1 MRNVEWGM
9 TGFWK
14 FRIPNSEFRIQP
26 FLLGISMSDLVVL
39 QRLLLVT
46 ALAGVIGFER
56 ERHGRA
62 AGFRTHILVGVGSC
76 LVMLTGLYLMEGLA
90 GRAEIDPTRMAA
102 QVISGIG
109 FLGAGTIMR
118 FRASVLGLTTAAS
131 LWAAAGIG
139 LAVGAGFVSGAVV
152 SAVVVIVA
160 LYGFSG
166 LERAMR
172 KSWYQTLVVESKVTD
187 EGLAKIRKVLAEY
200 DVEIRDF
207 DIKKSDEP
215 DRSHIEF
222 SVKLLNH
229 EHHGEILQNLLRL
242 EGITQ
247 ARWV

>member
-1 MRNVEWGM
+1 M
-9 TGFWK
+9 T
-14 FRIPNSEFRIQP
+14 
-26 FLLGISMSDLVVL
+26 DVDVL
-39 QRLLLVT
+39 KRLLMVT
-46 ALAGVIGFER
+46 VLAGVIGFER

-62 AGFRTHILVGVGSC
+62 AGFRTHILVGIGSC

-90 GRAEIDPTRMAA
+90 GRADIDPTRMAA

-152 SAVVVIVA
+152 SAAVVVIA

-172 KSWYQTLVVESKVTD
+172 KSWYQTLAVETKVSD

-222 SVKLLNH
+222 SVKLLNRQH
-229 EHHGEILQNLLRL
+229 QDEILQHLLRL
-242 EGITQ
+242 EGTTQ
-247 ARWV
+247 AYWI